1 VNEDNTD
8 HFWQITYIGVPLT
21 VAGVLPL
28 LWNMFMAIHIWL
40 KLKRSIPLGYRE
52 YYSLLPDPAAGKV
65 TVVART
71 PSLERPGLWP
81 TKAGGYGLR
90 KPLLPKP
97 KTALPSLA
105 DHVAFVPIAPA
116 LSGLTASKLTVN
128 DGNITVPFRSFKM
141 PRRTL
146 LGRTWMTLA
155 DRCALVL
162 GSPEDDE
169 NAYETKLERDE
180 EDEIRF
186 SVESDMNA
194 NAPTPLRMDWAQFV
208 WFSLALG
215 VPPYNSEWC
224 GSYPCTLKDI
234 EGNALITL
242 FESEGQFFARLFTE
256 RNISYSLNRAFA
268 WHNVILEREGLWPLG
283 WQRKSHVPLSSVQ
296 ISPGLSTLLNT
307 NELERGASSVL
318 RGKEAQDCEDPLAS
332 ACRWMLYHRRYRSIT
347 RVSIPVS
354 QQMMEFRERALCH
367 LHLLDKKGQLE
378 EKIRLL
384 VRAALEPKDPVRT
397 SDEKMA
403 NNDSQ
408 GTLEPRT
415 TGLNDVSDEVNATVT
430 FADASHETN
439 KHTSVE
445 AEQSELDQRAIDVQ
459 TIDERESTPCDITP
473 DQANFFGS
481 ATQVE
486 PVSPIDPDD
495 AQADRDCTDGHDGHP
510 QHPTATNPRSAS
522 PIASSRNGP
531 AKGGL
536 PTHVN
541 TENRKVK
548 SEPATQLSASQ
559 SKTVSTILDAIR
571 SVLAASNYVKRFETL
586 LSIRSEI
593 VHRFVKLSGSRA
605 RLKALYKF
613 QPRGTANAIED
624 DAIFGPALAWLA
636 KFRAECNEL
645 DTLTD
650 HKSRRSKTID
660 VYELLPRIHRARL
673 EDATLEGT
681 SAPSVLSS
689 NSSDNTS
696 FVALIALAAAEWDT
710 DINQAWRLNTE
721 VLNRFEALTTT
732 WREEALRF
740 GHDQKKRLD
749 SQRKVQLDT
758 ELQTTDLINDGLYNA
773 PENSELDILLTK
785 EIRKVCL
792 L

>member
-1 VNEDNTD
+1 
-8 HFWQITYIGVPLT
+8 
-21 VAGVLPL
+21 
-28 LWNMFMAIHIWL
+28 MAIHIWL
-40 KLKRSIPLGYRE
+40 KLKKSIPIRYRK

-105 DHVAFVPIAPA
+105 DHVGFVPIAPA
-116 LSGLTASKLTVN
+116 LSGLTASELTVN
-128 DGNITVPFRSFKM
+128 DGSITVPFRSFKM

-169 NAYETKLERDE
+169 NAYGTKLERDE

-186 SVESDMNA
+186 SVESDTNA

-208 WFSLALG
+208 WLSLALG

-224 GSYPCTLKDI
+224 DSYPCTLKDI

-283 WQRKSHVPLSSVQ
+283 WQRKSHVPLNSVQ

-307 NELERGASSVL
+307 NEVERGASSVL

-347 RVSIPVS
+347 GVSIPVS

-384 VRAALEPKDPVRT
+384 VRTALEPKDPVRT
-397 SDEKMA
+397 SDEIVA

-408 GTLEPRT
+408 RNLEPRT
-415 TGLNDVSDEVNATVT
+415 TGLNDVSDEVNATVA
-430 FADASHETN
+430 FADASHETHQ
-439 KHTSVE
+439 HTSPE
-445 AEQSELDQRAIDVQ
+445 AEQSELDQRAIDLK
-459 TIDERESTPCDITP
+459 TIDERESAPSDVAR
-473 DQANFFGS
+473 DRANSLGS

-486 PVSPIDPDD
+486 PVSLLEPDD
-495 AQADRDCTDGHDGHP
+495 AQADRDCADGHDRHP
-510 QHPTATNPRSAS
+510 QHPTATNPLSTS
-522 PIASSRNGP
+522 SIAASRNEP
-531 AKGGL
+531 ARGGL

-541 TENRKVK
+541 TENRKVTT
-548 SEPATQLSASQ
+548 EPAIQLSASQ

-586 LSIRSEI
+586 LSIQSEI
-593 VHRFVKLSGSRA
+593 LHRFVKLSGSRA

-624 DAIFGPALAWLA
+624 DAIFGPALTRLA
-636 KFRAECNEL
+636 EFSVECNEL
-645 DTLTD
+645 DTLTE

-660 VYELLPRIHRARL
+660 VYELLPRIHTARL
-673 EDATLEGT
+673 ERAILGEP
-681 SAPSVLSS
+681 SAPSTLSS
-689 NSSDNTS
+689 NSSDNIS
-696 FVALIALAAAEWDT
+696 FVARVALATAGWET
-710 DINQAWRLNTE
+710 VINQAWRLNIE
-721 VLNRFEALTTT
+721 AMNRYEALTTTT
-732 WREEALRF
+732 WREEPSQSGNNQR
-740 GHDQKKRLD
+740 KRLD
-749 SQRKVQLDT
+749 SQPKIQLDT
-758 ELQTTDLINDGLYNA
+758 ELEATALINDGLYNA
-773 PENSELDILLTK
+773 PESSELDTLLTK
-785 EIRKVCL
+785 EVRKVCL